1 MFAAARAMSG
11 FSVNDIAAAK
21 AFYGDVLG
29 LDVND
34 GEMGTLRL
42 TLPGGAEVLVYP
54 KDTHEPAS
62 FTILNFLVDD
72 VDAAVEELN
81 GKGVATKI
89 YDDPQ
94 LPTDAKGIMRGNG
107 PDIAWFK
114 DPAGNVL
121 SVLKA

>member
-21 AFYGDVLG
+21 EFYGEVLG

-34 GEMGTLRL
+34 GDMGTLRL

-54 KDTHEPAS
+54 KDNHEPAS

-72 VDAAVEELN
+72 VDAAVEQLN
-81 GKGVATKI
+81 GKGVQTKI

-121 SVLKA
+121 SVLRA

>member
-21 AFYGDVLG
+21 EFYGEVLG

-34 GEMGTLRL
+34 GDMGTLRL

-54 KDTHEPAS
+54 KDNHEPAS
-62 FTILNFLVDD
+62 FTILNFLVAD
-72 VDAAVEELN
+72 VDAAVEQLN
-81 GKGVATKI
+81 GKGVRTKI

-121 SVLKA
+121 SVLRA

>member
-21 AFYGDVLG
+21 EFYGEVLG
-29 LDVND
+29 LEVND
-34 GEMGTLRL
+34 GDMGTLRL

-54 KDTHEPAS
+54 KDNHEPAS

-72 VDAAVEELN
+72 VDAAVEQLN
-81 GKGVATKI
+81 GKGVRTKI

-121 SVLKA
+121 SVLRA